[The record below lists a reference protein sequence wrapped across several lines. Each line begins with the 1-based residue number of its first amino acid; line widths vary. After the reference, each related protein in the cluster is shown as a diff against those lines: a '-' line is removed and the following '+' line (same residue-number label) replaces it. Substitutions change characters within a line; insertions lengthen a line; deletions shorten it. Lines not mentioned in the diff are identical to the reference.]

1 MALAFYFPPTMAAH
15 QYDEAVK
22 RLKKAG
28 AGHPAGRTYHASFR
42 SGDQV
47 AVFDVWTSQA
57 TFDKFGQTLVPILH
71 ELGVEPGQPNVME
84 VHNVIIPPAAK
95 PRPAAKARARAR
107 RAPAKA
113 KKGKRRG
120 R

>member
-1 MALAFYFPPTMAAH
+1 MALAFYFPSTMAAH
-15 QYDEAVK
+15 QYHEAIK

-28 AGHPAGRTYHASFR
+28 ASHPAGRTYHACFGTDDHVS
-42 SGDQV
+42 
-47 AVFDVWTSQA
+47 VFDIWTSQA
-57 TFDKFGQTLVPILH
+57 AFDKFGQTLIPILH
-71 ELGVEPGQPNVME
+71 ELGVEPGQPSVMD
-84 VHNVIIPPAAK
+84 VHNVIVPPAAR
-95 PRPAAKARARAR
+95 PRTAAKPHARAR

>member
-1 MALAFYFPPTMAAH
+1 MAFAFYFPPTMAAH

-42 SGDQV
+42 TGDQV
-47 AVFDVWTSQA
+47 AVFDIWTSQA
-57 TFDKFGQTLVPILH
+57 AFEKFGKTLVPILH
-71 ELGVEPGQPNVME
+71 ELGAEPGQPSVME
-84 VHNVIIPPAAK
+84 VHNVIVPPSAK
-95 PRPAAKARARAR
+95 PRPAAKPRARAKK
-107 RAPAKA
+107 ATKA
-113 KKGKRRG
+113 KKGKGRR

>member
-15 QYDEAVK
+15 QYDEAIK
-22 RLKKAG
+22 RLTKVG

-42 SGDQV
+42 TGDQV
-47 AVFDVWTSQA
+47 AVFDIWTSQA
-57 TFDKFGQTLVPILH
+57 SFDKFGQTLIPILR
-71 ELGVEPGQPNVME
+71 ELGAEPGQPSVME
-84 VHNVIIPPAAK
+84 VHNVIVPPAAR
-95 PRPAAKARARAR
+95 PRAAAKPRARAR
-107 RAPAKA
+107 RVTTKA